1 MKGDIDNRRFE
12 FGPDSKP
19 RRGRVDV
26 DAWKLDA
33 DLLNEQSVQIKKRV
47 LATKARDFFKLV
59 HARTSSHNIP
69 LKRFLA
75 IMTERMSLYVRHLQ
89 EQNNHE
95 PVS

>member
-12 FGPDSKP
+12 FGPDSQP

-33 DLLNEQSVQIKKRV
+33 DLLNHQAAQIKKRV
-47 LATKARDFFKLV
+47 LAVKTRDFFKFV
-59 HARTSSHNIP
+59 HDRTSSHNIP

-75 IMTERMSLYVRHLQ
+75 IMVDRMSGYVLQ
-89 EQNNHE
+89 LQREL
-95 PVS
+95 